1 MEEDEEYWEKWKS
14 HSRCLKNLKPSCEEC
29 LDVER
34 CKRDYKF
41 NMLEYQLMRKRE
53 GQISVEFDA
62 WFEQELKTID
72 LDSIPYDNV
81 KLYHY
86 KLEIRARTQN
96 IFDSYKEL

>member
-1 MEEDEEYWEKWKS
+1 
-14 HSRCLKNLKPSCEEC
+14 
-29 LDVER
+29 
-34 CKRDYKF
+34 
-41 NMLEYQLMRKRE
+41 MLEYQLMRKRE